1 MKKRKLKKWEKSN
14 EKIWRDKDN
23 SDTGGENI
31 VEGVVQKWL
40 VFIWFIREELE
51 QDLQK
56 GNNERE
62 ARKRQQRA
70 HYRK

>member
-14 EKIWRDKDN
+14 GKIWRDKDN

-40 VFIWFIREELE
+40 VFICFIREELE

>member
-40 VFIWFIREELE
+40 VFICFIREELE

>member
-14 EKIWRDKDN
+14 GKIWRDKDN

-31 VEGVVQKWL
+31 VEDVVQKWL
-40 VFIWFIREELE
+40 VFICFIREELE

>member
-14 EKIWRDKDN
+14 EKIWRDKGN

-31 VEGVVQKWL
+31 VEVVVQKWL
-40 VFIWFIREELE
+40 VFICFIREELE

>member
-14 EKIWRDKDN
+14 GKIWRDKDN
-23 SDTGGENI
+23 SGTGGENI

-40 VFIWFIREELE
+40 VFICFIREELE